1 MFITM
6 MIFNFLSV
14 SASAKRKREG
24 GKAAT
29 AQQENHRKSELVGSH
44 DLLFLLAL
52 CKACSLYREKEG
64 ILKRRSQCSSRNL
77 PGGRPRSSAA

>member
-29 AQQENHRKSELVGSH
+29 AQQESHRKSELGGSH
-44 DLLFLLAL
+44 VMFPLAL
-52 CKACSLYREKEG
+52 CKVCSLYR
-64 ILKRRSQCSSRNL
+64 
-77 PGGRPRSSAA
+77 